1 MITLGVISAISLVL
15 LIFLLLKQLKSQT
28 RKTDAIEHERSRIEV
43 PQEAENEAKT
53 DVADSSSDSL
63 EQEGSSGDS
72 IYDNHELCR
81 R

>member
-1 MITLGVISAISLVL
+1 MITLGVISAISLIL
-15 LIFLLLKQLKSQT
+15 LIFLLLKQLKSLT
-28 RKTDAIEHERSRIEV
+28 RKTNDIEHESSRIEV
-43 PQEAENEAKT
+43 PQKTGNEAKT
-53 DVADSSSDSL
+53 DVADSRSDTL